1 MFRKISTVFMCAVV
15 LLSFVACGKDETQ
28 QNNSTKAQTDVT
40 TVDSISIT
48 EDINAQT
55 DVSVTD
61 DISTEAS
68 FTTET
73 ISAVSSDEI
82 TSEESLSETDEPTE
96 NSTSVFETEN
106 IERITFYAYYGTGI
120 GSDVPAESLAEI
132 TAWLDSFKIDVDRK
146 VPELLPPGTNTI
158 HVEIEYSD
166 GSIIKCGMDTAVI
179 NGATYYISGDSSPE
193 CYDEIISKTSLG

>member
-15 LLSFVACGKDETQ
+15 LLSFVACEKDETQ
-28 QNNSTKAQTDVT
+28 QNNSTNAQTDVT

-73 ISAVSSDEI
+73 TSAMSSDEI

-106 IERITFYAYYGTGI
+106 IERITFYAYYGNGT

-146 VPELLPPGTNTI
+146 VPEALPPGTNTI

>member
-1 MFRKISTVFMCAVV
+1 MLLAKKTKHSRITAQKLKQTSRPWTDTQESEHKNHGESQNSNSETVEIDDE
-15 LLSFVACGKDETQ
+15 LLFGTLV
-28 QNNSTKAQTDVT
+28 
-40 TVDSISIT
+40 
-48 EDINAQT
+48 
-55 DVSVTD
+55 D

-73 ISAVSSDEI
+73 TSAVSSDEI

-146 VPELLPPGTNTI
+146 VPEVLPPGTNTI

-179 NGATYYISGDSSPE
+179 NGVTYYISGDSSPE